1 MNLYRSV
8 AGRLGALF
16 LLIALIPVLV
26 TAIFSATLYN
36 RTIEEERTESL
47 RSLTDA
53 THDRIEEF
61 VHNRITDVNALSTL
75 AMWTNLL
82 RSDGDNIIRISREAR
97 NNLVSY
103 ISENEYY
110 DLLLIDRYGQ
120 IRFTILEETDLG
132 ENIHGEA
139 LRHTQLARVVDAATT
154 IMQTEISNFAY
165 YPPSGDYAAFI
176 ASPVF
181 SGGRILGVIVLQID
195 QRTLHRVINQYQGIG
210 ETGDILA
217 GTMTDGRLVITTPS
231 RFDADLLLQTVDESQ
246 FEPLAAGLRGSQG
259 GGTLINHRGR
269 EVLAEWRYLPSLNWG
284 LVVMI
289 DTDEVYA
296 ATAYYFA
303 ILTWIMLFAVLLA
316 IGGTVLTYWGVS
328 GPLVQFVKD
337 VRRIKKDQ
345 LPEEIPVRGR
355 YEIAELG
362 RSFNTLLGSVKSYQA
377 DLEAEVQNRTH
388 DLKEALRQAEQANRA
403 KGVFLA
409 TMSHEIRTPLNGVIG
424 FTELLKDTPLTEKQ
438 RLYVESAQV
447 SGKSLLRI
455 INDILDLSK
464 IEAGALRLEKD
475 FADLRTLFRESVQM
489 VAVQAK
495 SKGLQVYLDL
505 PAGLPWKA
513 EVDEVRLKQVCVN
526 LLSNAVKF
534 TEKGEVRLKVRYES
548 AGKER
553 SLYTIEVSDTGI
565 GIRPDQAEK
574 LFSAFSQADTST
586 SRKYGGTGLGLV
598 ISRLLIEKMGG
609 TIDFDS
615 KPGAGTRFTLKLET
629 RCKADLHTE
638 HPLHLN
644 IVEELLIGGHVAVH
658 PSHPDRVPSA
668 FDLHQSTLNL
678 PPSELASDSSP
689 SVPTQSPN
697 AIDEPTLFDC
707 IRVLV
712 AEDTPLNMTLIKAV
726 LKTRLEGV
734 QIIEA
739 RNGLEA
745 VEAAAKNEPDFILM
759 DVNMPEMDGLEATR
773 TIRAQEKSSDRRRV
787 PIVALTAGV
796 LVEDRNLALE
806 SGMDGFLSKPLN
818 VMELK
823 DVMNRFLGEERI
835 RFKN

>member
-16 LLIALIPVLV
+16 LLIALIPVVV

-103 ISENEYY
+103 ISEKEYH
-110 DLLLIDRYGQ
+110 DLLLIDRYGK

-181 SGGRILGVIVLQID
+181 SGGRILGTIVLQID

-231 RFDADLLLQTVDESQ
+231 RFDADLLLQTVDESL
-246 FEPLAAGLRGSQG
+246 FEPLVAGLRGSQG

-328 GPLVQFVKD
+328 GPLVQFVND

-345 LPEEIPVRGR
+345 LPEKVPVRGR

-362 RSFNTLLGSVKSYQA
+362 RSFNTLLGSVKSYQS

-534 TEKGEVRLKVRYES
+534 TEKGEVRLKVQYES

-615 KPGAGTRFTLKLET
+615 KPGAGTRFTMELET

-644 IVEELLIGGHVAVH
+644 IVEELLIGGHVVMH
-658 PSHPDRVPSA
+658 PSRPEETLTQPGSGADLQQSILVPPLTDPVPA
-668 FDLHQSTLNL
+668 RST
-678 PPSELASDSSP
+678 SE
-689 SVPTQSPN
+689 V
-697 AIDEPTLFDC
+697 DEPTLFDS

-726 LKTRLEGV
+726 LKARLEGV

-823 DVMNRFLGEERI
+823 DVMNRLLGEARI